1 MSVSAKARASG
12 RPRAIWC
19 GRRIGDTLVALRLFQ
34 MPNLSRKAALSVGIG
49 GVAAIALA
57 LGGPALWA
65 QIEGDRG
72 IAPIASNGDF
82 EVSGI
87 EVNVS
92 GDNAEDARMKGWR
105 EAQRKGWEKLWA
117 TNGLGGGGTA
127 PALDDATIDSMVSA
141 VVIEHE
147 QIGPHRYIAS
157 LGVVFDRSRTGQYL
171 GMQGEIAHS
180 APLLVIPVLEQ
191 GGVASVFE
199 TRTPWQKA
207 WAEFRTGGSVIDYV
221 RPNGGGADSLLLTG
235 GQLSRRSRNWWRLI
249 LDEFGAS
256 DVLIPI
262 ARLERQWPGGPVRG
276 TFTARFGP
284 DNRFLGSFAM
294 TAQSDDQLP
303 AMLAQAVQKMDG
315 IFAGALAAGQ
325 LRPDPTLYTAP
336 QVDPRLIEQAL
347 AAARPVAAMAPAGT
361 VPGAAPS
368 GEASTA
374 AVTNSFTVQF
384 ATPDGA
390 AVDTGMAAVRAV
402 PGVRANTTSSIAI
415 GGTSV
420 MRVTF
425 AGDLDALAAGL
436 RAQGWKV
443 TQGAGALSIRK

>member
-1 MSVSAKARASG
+1 M
-12 RPRAIWC
+12 
-19 GRRIGDTLVALRLFQ
+19 VALRLFQ
-34 MPNLSRKAALSVGIG
+34 LPNLSRKAALAAGIG
-49 GVAAIALA
+49 GFAALTLA
-57 LGGPALWA
+57 LGGPALLA

-87 EVNVS
+87 DVNVS

-105 EAQRKGWEKLWA
+105 EAQRKAWEKLWS
-117 TNGLGGGGTA
+117 TNGLGSGGGTA

-141 VVIEHE
+141 VVVGHE
-147 QIGPHRYIAS
+147 QIGPRRYIAS
-157 LGVVFDRSRTGQYL
+157 LGVIFDRSRTGQYL
-171 GMQGEIAHS
+171 GMQGEVAHS

-191 GGVASVFE
+191 GGVATVFE

-207 WAEFRTGGSVIDYV
+207 WAEFRTGASAIDYV
-221 RPNGGGADSLLLTG
+221 RPNGGGADSLLLTD

-294 TAQSDDQLP
+294 TAQTEEQLP
-303 AMLAQAVQKMDG
+303 AMLAQAVQKLDG
-315 IFAGALAAGQ
+315 LYAGALAAGQ
-325 LRPDPTLYTAP
+325 LRPDPTLYMAP
-336 QVDPRLIEQAL
+336 QIDPKLIEQAL
-347 AAARPVAAMAPAGT
+347 AAARPVAATSNSVA
-361 VPGAAPS
+361 PGAVPS
-368 GEASTA
+368 GEASVA
-374 AVTNSFTVQF
+374 AVTNSYTVQF
-384 ATPDGA
+384 ATPDGG
-390 AVDTGMAAVRAV
+390 AVDAGLAAVRGVA
-402 PGVRANTTSSIAI
+402 GVRAATTSSMAI